1 MIRKPTARERAGG
14 DAACGLRLPACGAMS
29 VPFWYKRRQ
38 VSTALVP
45 ITPTDRE
52 APAAYANRPSADF
65 LTQLIAISEKMP
77 QTRLRRRAEPQ
88 EAIAAYRARGRSAAP
103 SGRALSRSL

>member
-1 MIRKPTARERAGG
+1 
-14 DAACGLRLPACGAMS
+14 
-29 VPFWYKRRQ
+29 

-65 LTQLIAISEKMP
+65 LTQLIAISEKTP
-77 QTRLRRRAEPQ
+77 QTRMRRRAEPQ
-88 EAIAAYRARGRSAAP
+88 EAIAAYRARGRSAAS

>member
-1 MIRKPTARERAGG
+1 MIRKPTAREAGG

-77 QTRLRRRAEPQ
+77 QTRMRRRAEPQ